1 VSNIQ
6 CAACYRANDA
16 FLCTVCADLLA
27 KELRTVGWISDEL
40 DVTLSRQDRIGVQQG
55 GHKPGK
61 EVERP
66 LPYNVGASEA
76 GWILHDVLAVTAR
89 DLAEQRGIEYLPD
102 GMVSASFIGP
112 LLPGLQRIPANYVDS
127 SPSIAAWLAR
137 HVDAIRHDEGGG
149 QTYDELTDAIASAR
163 RIIDAPAGR
172 IFAGPCGSE
181 TDAGRCGAD
190 LYAAVDA
197 PSVSCQ
203 ECGAKWDAGERQRD
217 LLAQAR
223 DRLGT
228 AIELERLLPWF
239 LGAPIRADRIRQWA
253 KRGQVK
259 QVESSDAGDPR
270 YAIGEIVDMHH
281 RVAAKCGGKRAS

>member
-1 VSNIQ
+1 MNQSCANCYRACEAYL
-6 CAACYRANDA
+6 CAACGQ
-16 FLCTVCADLLA
+16 LLA

-66 LPYNVGASEA
+66 LPYNVGAAEA

-89 DLAEQRGIEYLPD
+89 DLAEQRGIEHLPD

-190 LYAAVDA
+190 LYAHVDA
-197 PSVSCQ
+197 PSVSCA
-203 ECGAKWDAGERQRD
+203 ECGAKWDTGERRAD
-217 LLAQAR
+217 LLARAR
-223 DRLGT
+223 DRL
-228 AIELERLLPWF
+228 ASASECERMLPWF
-239 LGAPIRADRIRQWA
+239 VGAPIRATRIRQWSSRGRILA
-253 KRGQVK
+253 KSADLTGSPLYRI
-259 QVESSDAGDPR
+259 GDV
-270 YAIGEIVDMHH
+270 VDLHNRTMTE
-281 RVAAKCGGKRAS
+281 RSA